1 MIRTTLK
8 PLAFAL
14 TAATLATQA
23 PAVFADVNVDLRTF
37 YFNRDFSEGTNQS
50 REALTQALRVDY
62 VGQATDSLTLGASL
76 FANVKLADDDDSAST
91 GLLDENED
99 GYAKLGQIFADF
111 SFTETLSVKAGRWVV
126 DTPLLNDSDSR
137 GTPSST
143 QAIKLS
149 NTYESGKVYVLYTD
163 RASGKT
169 DSSFTKYRDGNG
181 DSYGVAL
188 IGGDIT
194 LDNGLTLTAAHGHAD
209 GFAKQ
214 TYLSAGMQVNDQVAV
229 GLIHYIGDGEGTNT
243 ANLDAN
249 MTNVFGS
256 YTTGNLRLSAGYQT
270 VSGDTAYNYAW
281 GGADD
286 NGLMTT
292 NAVQIMDF
300 NNQDEDSWQLRADYT
315 VAAVQGLSVMARHT
329 DGEYTN
335 GGNEVDEAETNVEM
349 AYAVQG
355 GALEGLNLR
364 MRVSHVEADAYDD
377 INEIRLIANYSF

>member
-1 MIRTTLK
+1 MLRTTLK
-8 PLAFAL
+8 PLVFAL
-14 TAATLATQA
+14 TAATAATQA
-23 PAVFADVNVDLRTF
+23 PAVMADVNVDLRTF
-37 YFNRDFSEGTNQS
+37 YFNRDFSEGTNES

-76 FANVKLADDDDSAST
+76 FANVKLADDGDSANT

-111 SFTETLSVKAGRWVV
+111 SFTDTLSVKAGRWVV

-137 GTPSST
+137 ATPSST

-149 NTYESGKVYVLYTD
+149 NSYESGKVYVLYSD

-194 LDNGLTLTAAHGHAD
+194 LENGLTLTAAHGHAD

-256 YTTGNLRLSAGYQT
+256 YTMGNLKLSAGYQT
-270 VSGDTAYNYAW
+270 VSGDTAYNYGW

-335 GGNEVDEAETNVEM
+335 AGNKVDEAETNFEM

-377 INEIRLIANYSF
+377 INEIRLIANYGF

>member
-1 MIRTTLK
+1 MLRTTLK

-14 TAATLATQA
+14 AAATLATQA
-23 PAVFADVNVDLRTF
+23 PAAFADVNVDLRTF
-37 YFNRDFSEGTNQS
+37 YFNRDFTEGTNES

-76 FANVKLADDDDSAST
+76 FANVKLADDGDSAST
-91 GLLDENED
+91 VLLDENKD

-111 SFTETLSVKAGRWVV
+111 SFTDTLSVKAGRWVV

-143 QAIKLS
+143 QAVKLT
-149 NTYESGKVYVLYTD
+149 NAYENGKVYVLYTD

-169 DSSFTKYRDGNG
+169 DSSFTKYLDGNG

-188 IGGDIT
+188 IGGDIA
-194 LDNGLTLTAAHGHAD
+194 LDNGLTLAAAHGHAD

-229 GLIHYIGDGEGTNT
+229 GLIHYIGDGEGTNA

-256 YTTGNLRLSAGYQT
+256 YTTGNLKLSAGYQT
-270 VSGDTAYNYAW
+270 VSGDTGYNYGW
-281 GGADD
+281 GSADD

-300 NNQDEDSWQLRADYT
+300 NRLDEDSWQLRADYA
-315 VAAVQGLSVMARHT
+315 VAAVPGLKAMLRHT
-329 DGEYTN
+329 SGEYTN
-335 GGNEVDEAETNVEM
+335 GATEVDEDETNFEM

-355 GALEGLNLR
+355 GTLEGLNLR

-377 INEIRLIANYSF
+377 INEIRLIANYGF